1 MKSLY
6 FISNNLIS
14 PASVVYPKSMTFY
27 ETREKM
33 MLSLEGENLAKS
45 LCSIKDLASIEAVYS
60 SNYFCAMDTSK
71 YLSEANK
78 IEIFLDE
85 RLGERAV
92 GDLGC
97 NEIRF
102 LKGMQEHDFS
112 YKLPNGESIQE
123 VTLRMKNCIKDILK
137 SDYEEVAVVTHPI
150 ALLSLFTLWCNK
162 GFSLEDRL
170 ILDYHEDILF
180 DGSFHE
186 LDLIKVVFDENRVI
200 SIERIK

>member
-1 MKSLY
+1 MKTLY

-14 PASVVYPKSMTFY
+14 PASVIYPKSTTFH

-33 MLSLEGENLAKS
+33 MLSLDGENLAES

-71 YLSEANK
+71 YLAETNK
-78 IEIFLDE
+78 IEIFVDE
-85 RLGERAV
+85 RLGERLV
-92 GDLGC
+92 GDLGG

-123 VTLRMKNCIKDILK
+123 VTLRMKNCVKDILK
-137 SDYEEVAVVTHPI
+137 NDYEEVAVVTHPI

-186 LDLIKVVFDENRVI
+186 IDLIKVVFDENRVI